1 MDPNP
6 ANCQLSR
13 TMGNFLKT
21 EMSQECVSSES
32 RIIQFRSEFYNMF
45 NHTQFSAVDSTAR
58 FDAAGSQVNTRLGQ
72 VTGTR
77 SARVIQFALS
87 FKF

>member
-1 MDPNP
+1 
-6 ANCQLSR
+6 
-13 TMGNFLKT
+13 MGNFLKT
-21 EMSQECVSSES
+21 EMSQECVPSES

-58 FDAAGSQVNTRLGQ
+58 FDPAGSQVNTRLGQ
-72 VTGTR
+72 VTGAR